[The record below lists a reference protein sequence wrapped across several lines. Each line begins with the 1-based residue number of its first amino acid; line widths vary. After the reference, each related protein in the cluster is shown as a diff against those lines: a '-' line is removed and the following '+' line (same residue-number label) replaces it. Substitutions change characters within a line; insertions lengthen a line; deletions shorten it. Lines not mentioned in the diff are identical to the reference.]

1 MSHTSISTAQNVNI
15 SYNIASLGHRILA
28 VLIDLIIIFIYL
40 VVLEYLDVGLSM
52 IMPEDGLV
60 SMQQLL
66 FLPVMFYSLVFHLI
80 FNGRTP
86 GKFIMSVKVVKRD
99 GAPASWSDYIVRW
112 ILRLVDIWLS
122 SGAVGVIAII
132 FTDQKQRLGDA
143 AADTI
148 VIDTRKK
155 TKVSHTI
162 LENVEESY
170 TPTFQN
176 VTILSDQQINEI
188 KEIYRLAGESRDYE
202 TLKILRDKIEDLLHI
217 NSDMR
222 DAVFVRT
229 ILKDYTALTQ
239 GL

>member
-15 SYNIASLGHRILA
+15 SYNIANIGHRILA
-28 VLIDLIIIFIYL
+28 VLIDLIIIIIYL
-40 VVLEYLDVGLSM
+40 VVLKYLGLGLSM
-52 IMPEDGLV
+52 NMPEDGLV
-60 SMQQLL
+60 NMKRLL
-66 FLPVMFYSLVFHLI
+66 FLPAMFYSLVFHLI

-112 ILRLVDIWLS
+112 VLRLVDIWLS
-122 SGAVGVIAII
+122 SGAVGVIAVI
-132 FTDQKQRLGDA
+132 FTDQNQRLGDA

-162 LENVEESY
+162 LENVEETY
-170 TPTFQN
+170 TPTFNN
-176 VTILSDQQINEI
+176 VTILSDQQVNEI

-202 TLKILRDKIEDLLHI
+202 TLKILRNKIEELLHI

-229 ILKDYTALTQ
+229 VLKDYTALTQ

>member
-15 SYNIASLGHRILA
+15 SYNIASLGHRILSA
-28 VLIDLIIIFIYL
+28 LIDLVIIFIY
-40 VVLEYLDVGLSM
+40 VVILEYLDVGLSK

-112 ILRLVDIWLS
+112 VLRLVDIWLTT
-122 SGAVGVIAII
+122 GAVGVIAII
-132 FTDQKQRLGDA
+132 FTDQNQRLGDA
-143 AADTI
+143 AADTL

-162 LENVEESY
+162 LENVEEAY
-170 TPTFQN
+170 TPTFNN
-176 VTILSDQQINEI
+176 VTILSDQQVNEI

-202 TLKILRDKIEDLLHI
+202 TLKILRNKIEELLHI

-229 ILKDYTALTQ
+229 VLKDYTALTQ

>member
-86 GKFIMSVKVVKRD
+86 GKFILSVKVVKRD

-132 FTDQKQRLGDA
+132 FTDQNQRLGDA

-155 TKVSHTI
+155 NKVSHTI

-202 TLKILRDKIEDLLHI
+202 TLKILRNKIEELLHI

-229 ILKDYTALTQ
+229 VLKDYTALTQ

>member
-1 MSHTSISTAQNVNI
+1 MSHTAISTAQNVNI
-15 SYNIASLGHRILA
+15 SYKVASLGYRILA

-40 VVLEYLDVGLSM
+40 VILTYLDIGLSK
-52 IMPEDGLV
+52 IIPKDGLV

-66 FLPVMFYSLVFHLI
+66 FLPVMFYSLIFHLI

-86 GKFIMSVKVVKRD
+86 GKFIMSLKVVKRD
-99 GAPASWSDYIVRW
+99 GAPASWSDYIIRW
-112 ILRLVDIWLS
+112 VLRLIDIWIT
-122 SGAVGVIAII
+122 SGAVGIIAII
-132 FTDQKQRLGDA
+132 FTDENQRLGDA

-162 LENVEESY
+162 LEDVEESY

-176 VTILSDQQINEI
+176 VTMLSDQQVNEI

-202 TLKILRDKIEDLLHI
+202 TLKILRNKIENLLNIQSDL
-217 NSDMR
+217 R
-222 DAVFVRT
+222 DAILVRT
-229 ILKDYTALTQ
+229 VLKDYTFLTQ